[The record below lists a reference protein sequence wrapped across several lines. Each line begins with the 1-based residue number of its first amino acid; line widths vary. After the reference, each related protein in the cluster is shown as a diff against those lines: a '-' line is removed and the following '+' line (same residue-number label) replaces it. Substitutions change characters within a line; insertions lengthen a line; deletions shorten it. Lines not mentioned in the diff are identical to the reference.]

1 MASKG
6 SVKAYHPNNG
16 AYWSFEWT
24 AKATST
30 KGQTKVSYD
39 IYKRGRS
46 SSPTW
51 LATDCDISVYYNG
64 SWHDILST
72 GRRKPGSSD
81 NGCSFANDFE
91 DDGDFTVVHSSDG
104 SGSFIVS
111 ISAYIDSGSNWEHN
125 ASAYETC
132 TLDTNLAYSSCTAP
146 TSISA
151 SGIVAPNGEV
161 TVSWSG
167 ASGGTSNSING
178 YNVYWRITSE
188 GNAPSTGT
196 NSGMKEIELNEDWK
210 DGEGKA
216 TINIGDATRGHNV
229 VFGVVTKGSAGSS
242 YYSGITTGGSVK
254 VNSLP
259 TKPLGGTVSPTL
271 VPASGGTVTFNITPG
286 TDSDGQPVGLK
297 YATSATGEKI
307 PCASS
312 FPLSG
317 VGAGTYYF
325 WSNDGLEDSADYY
338 TVSVSSNTKPT
349 VTIKV
354 AGT

>member
-1 MASKG
+1 MASSG
-6 SVKAYHPNNG
+6 SVKAYHPNYG
-16 AYWSFEWT
+16 AYWSFEWS
-24 AKATST
+24 AQATST
-30 KGQTKVSYD
+30 KGQTKVNYN

-46 SSPTW
+46 SRPTW
-51 LATDCDISVYYNG
+51 LATDCNISIYYNG
-64 SWHDILST
+64 SWHDILNT
-72 GRRKPGSSD
+72 GRRVPGSSD

-91 DDGDFTVVHSSDG
+91 GSGNFTVVHSSDG

-132 TLDTNLAYSSCTAP
+132 GLNTNLAQSKCSAP
-146 TSISA
+146 TSVTA

-178 YNVYWRITSE
+178 YDIYWRITSE
-188 GNAPSTGT
+188 GSAPSTST
-196 NSGMKEIELNEDWK
+196 TTKTSISSTSSSGSAK
-210 DGEGKA
+210 
-216 TINIGDATRGHNV
+216 INIGNATRGHTV

-242 YYSGITTGGSVK
+242 YYSGIATGGSVK

-286 TDSDGQPVGLK
+286 TDSDGQTVGLK
-297 YATSATGEKI
+297 YATSATGTKTV
-307 PCASS
+307 CASS
-312 FPLSG
+312 FSLSG

-325 WSNDGLEDSADYY
+325 WSNDGLEDSADY
-338 TVSVSSNTKPT
+338 
-349 VTIKV
+349 
-354 AGT
+354 